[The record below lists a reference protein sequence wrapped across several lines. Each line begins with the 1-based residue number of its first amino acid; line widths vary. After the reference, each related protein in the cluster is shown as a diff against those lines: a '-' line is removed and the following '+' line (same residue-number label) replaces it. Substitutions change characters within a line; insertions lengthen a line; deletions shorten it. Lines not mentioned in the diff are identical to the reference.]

1 MRLLGVIYD
10 SMFNFEPHVTKI
22 IAKSKQLLYW
32 LEGMKHEV
40 HAEKIKIFYESLI
53 LSRVFFACEAY
64 YPYISLQLQQQLER
78 IHARGCKIITG
89 LMNKCSNSGAMHE
102 AGYRQLKQE
111 VQERIYKITNKL
123 LHFCPTEKLDREH
136 SFGMKW
142 LVRLIRNEPMITA
155 SNRWTKHKIPVKNQQ
170 NPDSENYIGVI
181 MGEDPQFFPPTPLPD
196 ARFMYPTL
204 EHDQYSL
211 DADNEILSS
220 RDIFVTKMRAIV
232 PTVQRSKLGDP
243 HPCDPSYLST
253 FGHNLKFISAPPGN
267 LKKPKPEELEAMTDE
282 QRQEVETKFKK
293 ANEQRLNE
301 IEQQQQ
307 GKSLWV
313 FADASRDEKKRKCAG
328 HFAIFDNKEAKG
340 KPIIEKS
347 VSGGELACIYTGEIT
362 TALSAAKTLCFNE
375 SLIKNI
381 DNINIILD
389 SQSILRAEEVTYVRP
404 MNRLE
409 QLLIKKLVWLSHR
422 ENQKTNKKLN
432 VVLSFIFSHYGIKG
446 NEYVDEMAKQ
456 ACEEIGNL
464 SNPFQTPYYDVWRE
478 IKK

>member
-1 MRLLGVIYD
+1 
-10 SMFNFEPHVTKI
+10 
-22 IAKSKQLLYW
+22 
-32 LEGMKHEV
+32 
-40 HAEKIKIFYESLI
+40 
-53 LSRVFFACEAY
+53 
-64 YPYISLQLQQQLER
+64 
-78 IHARGCKIITG
+78 
-89 LMNKCSNSGAMHE
+89 
-102 AGYRQLKQE
+102 
-111 VQERIYKITNKL
+111 
-123 LHFCPTEKLDREH
+123 
-136 SFGMKW
+136 
-142 LVRLIRNEPMITA
+142 
-155 SNRWTKHKIPVKNQQ
+155 
-170 NPDSENYIGVI
+170 
-181 MGEDPQFFPPTPLPD
+181 
-196 ARFMYPTL
+196 
-204 EHDQYSL
+204 
-211 DADNEILSS
+211 
-220 RDIFVTKMRAIV
+220 
-232 PTVQRSKLGDP
+232 

-267 LKKPKPEELEAMTDE
+267 LKKPKPEELEAMTNE
-282 QRQEVETKFKK
+282 QRKEVETKIKK

-340 KPIIEKS
+340 KPIIERS

-422 ENQKTNKKLN
+422 
-432 VVLSFIFSHYGIKG
+432 
-446 NEYVDEMAKQ
+446 
-456 ACEEIGNL
+456 
-464 SNPFQTPYYDVWRE
+464 
-478 IKK
+478 